1 MSSVSK
7 RASKSTAVHAQE
19 ADHDR
24 IPAAKAHAEAPHAGV
39 GFRVLH
45 EPDHDSVYAVL
56 DDHHID
62 PDRSVSLD
70 DDRTID
76 YTADGTPAGVEFK
89 RASRGVCLEGVPEAP
104 RIAAELHRLGIRV
117 REPAALERPA

>member
-1 MSSVSK
+1 MSK
-7 RASKSTAVHAQE
+7 RISKSITAGAPG
-19 ADHDR
+19 ADSVR
-24 IPAAKAHAEAPHAGV
+24 ISAAAAHAEAPHAGS

-56 DDHHID
+56 DDRHID
-62 PDRSVSLD
+62 PDRSVMLD

-89 RASRGVCLEGVPEAP
+89 RSSRGVCLEGVPEAP
-104 RIAAELHRLGIRV
+104 RIADELHRLGIRV
-117 REPAALERPA
+117 REAAGPRRSA